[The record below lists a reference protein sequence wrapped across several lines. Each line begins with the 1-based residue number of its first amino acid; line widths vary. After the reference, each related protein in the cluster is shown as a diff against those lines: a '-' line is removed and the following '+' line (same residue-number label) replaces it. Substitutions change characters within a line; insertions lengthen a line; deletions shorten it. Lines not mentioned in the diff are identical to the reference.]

1 MGLAMADDQD
11 KTVRQR
17 RIRSRNLALLA
28 VLLGVIVLFYLITLV
43 RLGGAGG

>member
-1 MGLAMADDQD
+1 MADNQD
-11 KTVRQR
+11 KNVRRR

-28 VLLGVIVLFYLITLV
+28 VLVGVIVLFYLITVV

>member
-1 MGLAMADDQD
+1 MGLVMADDQD
-11 KTVRQR
+11 KNVRRR

-43 RLGGAGG
+43 RLGGGGS

>member
-11 KTVRQR
+11 KDVRRR

-28 VLLGVIVLFYLITLV
+28 VLVGVIVLFYLITLV

>member
-1 MGLAMADDQD
+1 MGLAMADNQD
-11 KTVRQR
+11 KNVRRR

-28 VLLGVIVLFYLITLV
+28 VLVGVIVLFYLITVV